1 MKLTNNKKQSILN
14 LLFQA
19 VMPML
24 LILFMLQG
32 CASTSGREAA
42 KIPQIIT
49 LEKGVRVHLYDSKE
63 ELQAAYMYHNGDVEK
78 IKRVLGFYS
87 ESDNTI
93 HCLKWDF
100 YTCGHELYHA
110 LQYEGDS
117 PLLVEKGHEH
127 FKEHNYASE

>member
-1 MKLTNNKKQSILN
+1 MKRVTSRKLSLLN
-14 LLFQA
+14 QLFQS
-19 VMPML
+19 VIPIL
-24 LILFMLQG
+24 LILFLLPG
-32 CASTSGREAA
+32 CASTSRHEAV

-49 LEKGVRVHLYDSKE
+49 LEKGLKVHLYDSIK
-63 ELQAAYMYHNGDVEK
+63 ELQATYMYHNGDAEK
-78 IKRVLGFYS
+78 IKKVLGFYS

-110 LQYEGDS
+110 LQYKGNS
-117 PLLVEKGHEH
+117 PLLVEKGYEH